1 MGRILA
7 VDYGTKRTGLAV
19 TDPLRII
26 SSPLET
32 VPTHTL
38 TDWVVKYT
46 AENPVDIIVVGKP
59 LQSDGSPSATF
70 PHAQGWLRKIAALL
84 PAVKVVWYDE
94 RYTSVMAKQAIIDSG
109 AGKMRR
115 RDKAVVDRVSAAII
129 LQGYMESAQYRQDDN
144 G

>member
-7 VDYGTKRTGLAV
+7 VDYGTRRTGLAV

-26 SSPLET
+26 SSPLVT

-38 TDWVVKYT
+38 TEYVVKYS

-70 PHAQGWLRKIAALL
+70 PHVQGWMRKIARLL
-84 PAVKVVWYDE
+84 PDIKVVWYDE
-94 RYTSVMAKQAIIDSG
+94 RYTSVMAKQTIIDSG
-109 AGKMRR
+109 AGKMQR
-115 RDKAVVDRVSAAII
+115 RDKAMVDRVSAAII